1 MAGFPIARRFEK
13 KATELLEEAEARRE
27 SVYGIKPWYCSASFI
42 DSGAKI
48 AFIGAN
54 PGGGPQSQ
62 EDDKRLG
69 ILRQPYNDSRYCA
82 WLDDRH
88 WEGDGSLQ
96 RRVIEA
102 FEVLFGPR
110 GRDTLRSAACFN
122 VVPLRTGGV
131 ADLSQATW
139 EKGIVWTVEVL
150 EHIKPEVI
158 VCNGNGAG
166 RSAWNVFNRRRFVV
180 AELEECT
187 VYGTFRLKS
196 GRIASQRLQGARVIG
211 LPHLARMK
219 SIASLRDAAIRLWG
233 SEGGLVDPKNRIM

>member
-1 MAGFPIARRFEK
+1 MAEFPIARRFEK
-13 KATELLEEAEARRE
+13 KAKELLEEAETRRE

-42 DSGAKI
+42 EGGASV
-48 AFIGAN
+48 AFVGAN
-54 PGGGPQSQ
+54 PGGGPQSR

-69 ILRQPYNDSRYCA
+69 ILRQPYSDSRYCA

-96 RRVIEA
+96 RRAIEA
-102 FEVLFGPR
+102 FEILFGPL
-110 GRDTLRSAACFN
+110 GRETLRRAACFN
-122 VVPLRTGGV
+122 VVPLRTGSV

-139 EKGIVWTVEVL
+139 EKGIAWTVEVL

-166 RSAWNVFNRRRFVV
+166 RSAWSVFNRRRFVITEV
-180 AELEECT
+180 EERT
-187 VYGTFRLKS
+187 VYGTFRLKG
-196 GRIASQRLQGARVIG
+196 GRIVGQRLRGAKVIG

-219 SIASLRDAAIRLWG
+219 SIARLRDASIRLWG
-233 SEGGLVDPKNRIM
+233 AERSLG